1 MAMLIAA
8 RAVQGLGAALLGSCA
23 LALLNHSYTDPR
35 QRTRAVGQF
44 VAGASAALSGGP
56 VIGGFLI
63 AAFGWRAIFFINVPL
78 GAAGFW
84 LALRYASETDR
95 SARRRVD
102 SRGAAL
108 ATIALAGF
116 ATSVIEAGSYGFASP
131 WVLAGLGCSLAAA
144 VAFVAVETRT
154 ASPMLPMSLFR
165 RPGFATPVTIGFLVN
180 VCFYGLIFL
189 FSLLFQAQHRMSAL
203 ETGLAFLPMTAAI
216 LGANLIS
223 GRVNAAIGPQRAIL
237 VGLAAMTAGCAGLL
251 WISPGTGYPALLVQ
265 QILLGGGLGTLVPPM
280 TSVLLASAERS
291 RSGVTSGALTAFRQ
305 AGSLLGVALF
315 GSLAATGFYGG
326 FRTALWISVVILIVS
341 AGVVVGAAATGRS
354 R

>member
-1 MAMLIAA
+1 
-8 RAVQGLGAALLGSCA
+8 
-23 LALLNHSYTDPR
+23 
-35 QRTRAVGQF
+35 
-44 VAGASAALSGGP
+44 
-56 VIGGFLI
+56 
-63 AAFGWRAIFFINVPL
+63 
-78 GAAGFW
+78 
-84 LALRYASETDR
+84 
-95 SARRRVD
+95 
-102 SRGAAL
+102 
-108 ATIALAGF
+108 
-116 ATSVIEAGSYGFASP
+116 
-131 WVLAGLGCSLAAA
+131 VLAGLGCSLAAA
-144 VAFVAVETRT
+144 VAFVAVEMRT
-154 ASPMLPMSLFR
+154 PSPMLPMSLFR

-189 FSLLFQAQHRMSAL
+189 FSLLFQAQHRMSPL

-223 GRVNAAIGPQRAIL
+223 GRVNAAIGPHRAIL
-237 VGLAAMTAGCAGLL
+237 LGLAAMTAGCAGLL
-251 WISPGTGYPALLVQ
+251 WISPATGYLALLAQ

-341 AGVVVGAAATGRS
+341 AGVVVGAAAIGR
-354 R
+354 RR